1 MFLKNKMLRL
11 FKIIS
16 VLLANLRQN
25 QHTRNNRSSPTRVF
39 TLYNKTV
46 WGKKAE
52 NTQKKLLIKNTT
64 LRHNC
69 QNWLFIRIHWSVASG
84 RSCISSLINLN
95 LCQYDNESLAQG
107 SCGWKLCP
115 ALRIWA
121 IVFADVRRGAAG
133 LISPSTLALSHT
145 DGINRYVY
153 SHPFACREPREYWHV
168 IRGLK

>member
-52 NTQKKLLIKNTT
+52 NTQKNYWLKILLCVTT
-64 LRHNC
+64 VKTDCSSGSIDR
-69 QNWLFIRIHWSVASG
+69 WLLGEAVFHL
-84 RSCISSLINLN
+84 SLILIYASMTMRAW
-95 LCQYDNESLAQG
+95 L
-107 SCGWKLCP
+107 
-115 ALRIWA
+115 
-121 IVFADVRRGAAG
+121 RGAVGGSSAR
-133 LISPSTLALSHT
+133 LCAYEPLYLQMCAAELRAWFPRAPSRSRT
-145 DGINRYVY
+145 RM
-153 SHPFACREPREYWHV
+153 E
-168 IRGLK
+168 